1 MTLHLLPVSVL
12 TLAVVEQP
20 IEKISNKQYFFGG
33 LSDYHTKLKESQ
45 KQPDTELSGNA
56 SKSFQIFF
64 PSLFPIQ

>member
-20 IEKISNKQYFFGG
+20 IEKNSNKQFFFGG
-33 LSDYHTKLKESQ
+33 HSDYHAKLKESQ
-45 KQPDTELSGNA
+45 RQPDIELSGNA
-56 SKSFQIFF
+56 SKNFQNFF